1 MKVDEQ
7 LRDEYD
13 LGNIAGRL
21 SLRKPQRESLER
33 LAAIC
38 EAIWGGPRSVAAEL
52 GERASRP
59 FADARE
65 RVPPDV
71 ALAAVHALYPTCTDF
86 ERAFPSVT
94 FALATGVGKTRLM
107 GAFITYL
114 YTNRGIRNFFIVAPG
129 KTVYDKLKDDFANPA
144 SQKYVFRGLGC
155 FAGSPPQIIADDDYR
170 QKRLPLTD
178 SDVRIFIFNIDKFN
192 KEDAKMRQL
201 NEYLGQSFF
210 DELAALDDLVL
221 LMDESHHY
229 RAERGAAALN
239 DLKPM
244 LGLELTA
251 TPKTN
256 KGGRET
262 LFRNVVYEYPLSQA
276 IADGYTRTPWALS
289 RKNVDFANLPPDD
302 RDKLMLS
309 DGILSH
315 ERAKAALKAY
325 AGQSGKD
332 AVKPFML
339 VVCKDTDHAKWVEAY
354 VKSADFREGRYAS
367 RTIVVHS
374 KQTGAET
381 DANMRLLLDVERPDN
396 PVEIVIHVNMLKEG
410 WDVNNLYTIVP
421 LRTAASAVLREQM
434 VGRGLRLPY
443 GERTGDA
450 AVDSVMLTAH
460 DKFDEMLAEA
470 QSGESIFKKGCLI
483 QVEGNE
489 EPEESVVSQPNL
501 DFDEHDE
508 DFDNAVREAGHDVG
522 EASNGARLKVEAAIA
537 RETAIAMSAKDT
549 VALDEATRRQ
559 VVRKAVASA
568 VEDTDVAKYFDPANH
583 VFDEW
588 TDSAAKR
595 IAVST
600 VRKYIP
606 IPRLRITEKGG
617 GDLEFQPFGLDLAPF
632 TQTPIDNALLAKNL
646 QDQSADTE
654 ILEGG
659 KINYDAVRPL
669 NRLVERLRA
678 KPEIDYSSHRGVIVP
693 LLKELCA
700 HFTAEFGDEGMKNI
714 VMMHRNALADCIYEQ
729 MLRHMVRHDGLFVEE
744 IVGVNGV
751 NLPSF
756 YHCSPKNNRNMH
768 NEGFDS
774 KKDGAIT
781 GILFTGAK
789 KGVFGEFKVDSFPEL
804 IFAKSVDTDS
814 KVKNWLRPA
823 PRQFDLTYS
832 HGKQYEPDFVV
843 ETESDIYLVEI
854 KRRDEVDD
862 SDVLAKK
869 ERAVAYC
876 ALATAW
882 ARANGYKPWTHLFIP
897 DDEVKAN
904 RMLDD
909 YVKPF
914 TATSVA

>member
-1 MKVDEQ
+1 MKIDEH
-7 LRDEYD
+7 LRAEYD
-13 LGNIAGRL
+13 LDNIAGRL
-21 SLRKPQRESLER
+21 SLRKPQKVSLER

-38 EAIWGGPRSVAAEL
+38 EAINPAKNS
-52 GERASRP
+52 
-59 FADARE
+59 D
-65 RVPPDV
+65 
-71 ALAAVHALYPTCTDF
+71 LAASLDGVKSLYPTCTDF
-86 ERAFPSVT
+86 ERTFPSVT

-114 YTNRGIRNFFIVAPG
+114 YTQRGIKNYFVVAPG
-129 KTVYDKLKDDFANPA
+129 KTVYDKLKDDFSNPGNP
-144 SQKYVFRGLGC
+144 KYVFRGLGC

-170 QKRLPLTD
+170 QKRLAFTD

-192 KEDAKMRQL
+192 KDDAKMRQL

-210 DELAALDDLVL
+210 DELAAMDDLVL

-229 RAERGAAALN
+229 RAERGATALN
-239 DLKPM
+239 DLKPI

-256 KGGRET
+256 KGGREK
-262 LFRNVVYEYPLSQA
+262 LFKNVVYEYPLSQA

-289 RKNVDFANLPPDD
+289 RKNVDFANLPPED

-315 ERAKAALKAY
+315 ERTKAALQTY
-325 AGQSGKD
+325 AGQNGKV

-339 VVCKDTDHAKWVEAY
+339 VVCKDTEHAKWVESY
-354 VKSADFREGRYAS
+354 VRSADFREGKYAS
-367 RTIVVHS
+367 KTIVVHS

-381 DANMRLLLDVERPDN
+381 DANMQLLLNVEKPDN
-396 PVEIVIHVNMLKEG
+396 PIEIVIHVNMLKEG

-443 GERTGDA
+443 GERTEDTT
-450 AVDSVMLTAH
+450 VDSVMLTAH

-470 QSGESIFKKGCLI
+470 QKGESIFKKGCLI
-483 QVEGNE
+483 QLTETD

-501 DFDEHDE
+501 DFDDHDE
-508 DFDNAVREAGHDVG
+508 DFDNAVRAAGHDVG
-522 EASNGARLKVEAAIA
+522 KPANDARLKIEAAIA
-537 RETAIAMSAKDT
+537 RETAIAMSTKDT
-549 VALDEATRRQ
+549 VTLDDASRQ
-559 VVRKAVASA
+559 EVVKKAVTSVAG
-568 VEDTDVAKYFDPANH
+568 DKDVAAIFDPANH
-583 VFDEW
+583 VFDGW
-588 TDSAAKR
+588 TANTVKKIVISTAK
-595 IAVST
+595 
-600 VRKYIP
+600 KYIP
-606 IPRLRITEKGG
+606 IPRLRITEQGG
-617 GDLEFQPFGLDLAPF
+617 GGLEFLPFNLDMTPF
-632 TQTPIDNALLAKNL
+632 TQTPTDNALLAKNL
-646 QDQSADTE
+646 QDQSAETE

-669 NRLVERLRA
+669 NRLVERLQT
-678 KPEIDYSSHRGVIVP
+678 KPEIDYSSHSGIIVP
-693 LLKELCA
+693 LLKTLCA
-700 HFTAEFGDEGMKNI
+700 HFTSKFDEDGMKNI
-714 VMMHRNALADCIYEQ
+714 VMMHRNALADGIYDQ

-751 NLPSF
+751 NLPS
-756 YHCSPKNNRNMH
+756 YYRCNPKNNRDMH
-768 NEGFDS
+768 NENFDS

-804 IFAKSVDTDS
+804 IFAKSIDTDS

-823 PRQFDLTYS
+823 PRQFDITYS
-832 HGKQYEPDFVV
+832 NGKRYEPDFVV

-854 KRRDEVDD
+854 KRRDEVNDP
-862 SDVLAKK
+862 DVLAKK
-869 ERAVAYC
+869 GRAVAYC

-882 ARANGYKPWTHLFIP
+882 AKANWYKQWTHLFIP

-904 RMLDD
+904 RTLDD
-909 YVKPF
+909 YIKEFSV
-914 TATSVA
+914 TSAT